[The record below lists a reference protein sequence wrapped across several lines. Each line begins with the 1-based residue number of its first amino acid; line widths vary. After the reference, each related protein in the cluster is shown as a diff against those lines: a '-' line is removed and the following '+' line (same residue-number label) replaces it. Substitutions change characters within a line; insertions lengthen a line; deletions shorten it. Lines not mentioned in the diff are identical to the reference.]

1 MGADLICFIL
11 KGPMKPKAGDIR
23 SVKRHVA
30 KVIAHAKLVDNA
42 INRDLAAEATLE
54 DEAILKEG
62 LDHPLMKDMS
72 SHEQH
77 ERVHDAAHYIAQMA
91 EAEANQEVEDFLDWW
106 VTCNGRDTAGRTDP
120 DDKKK
125 QIVVCGDM
133 SWGDSPDG
141 FGYTTVNRAYWF
153 GIPHRLGIM

>member
-11 KGPMKPKAGDIR
+11 KGPIKVRASEIKK
-23 SVKRHVA
+23 VKKHVA
-30 KVIAHAKLVDNA
+30 KIIAHAKLLDAA
-42 INRDLAAEATLE
+42 INRDLANQATLE
-54 DEAILKEG
+54 DESILKEG
-62 LDHPLMKDMS
+62 LDHPLMTDMNGQ
-72 SHEQH
+72 EQH
-77 ERVHDAAHYIAQMA
+77 SAVHDASHYIGQMA
-91 EAEANQEVEDFLDWW
+91 STDADKEVEDFLDWW

-133 SWGDSPDG
+133 SWGDSPEG